1 MKAFADIMKISHG
14 TVRRTSNSGA
24 LFCGSPCPSRQEVR
38 QILRTPTVQPKL
50 MVGAPNDVFEQEAD
64 RVAETVMRMSDGAV
78 SPGPVGREDDAI
90 RTKPAG
96 EGGESAPIA
105 GELPEEEEKLV
116 SLKTDGGGEVPFS
129 DDLDGRVRALEGGG
143 VPLGQGER
151 AFFEPRFG
159 ADFSQVR
166 IHTGPAA
173 EEAARALSAQ
183 AFTVGSDIAFG
194 AGRYAPGTEEGTRLM
209 AHELTHVVQ
218 QSGGDGEGEAIQR
231 AVDFTANF
239 SGISLTPNPGVTIT
253 GDDYEN
259 NYAEFSADAEVT
271 AVGDTAAELDQWD
284 VGILQDMVVNW
295 EREYW
300 RRDNAD
306 GRGRFV
312 EQKFRP
318 INTRFR
324 DQLDGA
330 STIWSADDEHQE
342 LSALPKT
349 PRDGRQEVST
359 TISTSDVPGG
369 GDTIN
374 GEDVTGM
381 DASDGTGNINIER
394 TGTRFDTF
402 ISAHNTVTDEFR
414 HLRRLNWNYQK
425 STDFSGSGGTL
436 SVATERTEL
445 GRHGPHRAAP
455 DAPLTRGTTANDAV
469 ADDGNWTRRRVDG
482 WT

>member
-1 MKAFADIMKISHG
+1 MRTFADRLKKSHG
-14 TVRRTSNSGA
+14 TVQRAPVSSVPW
-24 LFCGSPCPSRQEVR
+24 CGLPAAGRLEV
-38 QILRTPTVQPKL
+38 QHVLRGPKVQPKL
-50 MVGAPNDVFEQEAD
+50 QVGAANDAFEQEAD
-64 RVAETVMRMSDGAV
+64 RVADQVMRMPD
-78 SPGPVGREDDAI
+78 SP
-90 RTKPAG
+90 
-96 EGGESAPIA
+96 A
-105 GELPEEEEKLV
+105 GELPEEEEEKLV
-116 SLKTDGGGEVPFS
+116 SPKADTGGVTPLSGELA
-129 DDLDGRVRALEGGG
+129 DRIQALEGGG
-143 VPLGQGER
+143 SPLSEGEQ

-166 IHTGPAA
+166 VHTGPEAQ
-173 EEAARALSAQ
+173 EAARALNAQ
-183 AFTVGSDIAFG
+183 AFTLGSDIAFG
-194 AGRYAPGTEEGTRLM
+194 PGRYAPGTEEGTRLM

-218 QSGGDGEGEAIQR
+218 QGGGEEEAIQR
-231 AVDFTANF
+231 AVDFTTSF
-239 SGISLTPNPGVTIT
+239 SGISLTPEAGAVIT
-253 GDDYEN
+253 GDEYEHDY
-259 NYAEFSADAEVT
+259 ADFSADGNIT

-284 VGILQDMVVNW
+284 VGVLQDMIVNW

-312 EQKFRP
+312 EQKFKP

-324 DQLDGA
+324 DQEDGA
-330 STIWSADDEHQE
+330 ATVWSADDEHQE
-342 LSALPKT
+342 LKDLPKT

-359 TISTSDVPGG
+359 TISTHDVPGG

-394 TGTRFDTF
+394 TGTRFDTY
-402 ISAHNTVTDEFR
+402 ISAHNMVTDEWR

-436 SVATERTEL
+436 RVGTERTEL
-445 GRHGPHRAAP
+445 GRHGPYRAGA
-455 DAPLTRGTTANDAV
+455 DAPLTSGTTANDAMV
-469 ADDGNWTRRRVDG
+469 DDGNWTRRRVDG

>member
-1 MKAFADIMKISHG
+1 MKTFADRQKISHG
-14 TVRRTSNSGA
+14 TIHRMPA
-24 LFCGSPCPSRQEVR
+24 LPAPLCGSPCPSRLEVQ
-38 QILRTPTVQPKL
+38 QILRSPAVQPKL
-50 MVGAPNDVFEQEAD
+50 VVGAPDDVSEREAD
-64 RVAETVMRMSDGAV
+64 RVADTVMRMPE
-78 SPGPVGREDDAI
+78 SP
-90 RTKPAG
+90 
-96 EGGESAPIA
+96 A
-105 GELPEEEEKLV
+105 GELPEEEEEKLV
-116 SLKTDGGGEVPFS
+116 SPKADTGGLTPLSGELA
-129 DDLDGRVRALEGGG
+129 DRIQALEGGG
-143 VPLGQGER
+143 VPLGEGER
-151 AFFEPRFG
+151 AFFEPRFD

-166 IHTGPAA
+166 VHTGPAA
-173 EEAARALSAQ
+173 EEAASALNAR
-183 AFTVGSDIAFG
+183 AFTLGHDIAFG
-194 AGRYAPGTEEGTRLM
+194 PGRYAPGTEEGLRLM

-218 QSGGDGEGEAIQR
+218 QGGVGEGEAIQR
-231 AVDFTANF
+231 AVDFTADF
-239 SGISLTPNPGVTIT
+239 SGISLTPET
-253 GDDYEN
+253 GAVIAGDEYEHDY
-259 NYAEFSADAEVT
+259 ADFSADANIT

-324 DQLDGA
+324 DRMDGA
-330 STIWSADDEHQE
+330 ATVWSADDEHQE
-342 LSALPKT
+342 LKDLPKT
-349 PRDGRQEVST
+349 PRDGRQEVAT

-394 TGTRFDTF
+394 TGTRFDTY
-402 ISAHNTVTDEFR
+402 ISAHNTVTDEWR

-425 STDFSGSGGTL
+425 STDFRGSGGTL

-455 DAPLTRGTTANDAV
+455 DAPLTSGTTANDAV